1 MVGILKKLLFF
12 GELPPQVLHG
22 ISISNRRILDALST
36 SICVGIVEDTSSFG
50 SFFNKMLSSVK
61 AFILVFIKAF
71 LKFDIF
77 YVNAPMSRY
86 GLLKIFFLIKVV
98 TLISPS
104 TAVVAHLHRGDAR
117 LFTRDKIDYKL
128 LHLFCDNLR
137 YLVVLSN
144 QSANEIVELGLLG
157 KDKIYVLHN
166 TVLLEKASCYERV
179 WSAGNLGL
187 YCLCNYIESKRIE
200 SLVRISQNLNV
211 KIDFN
216 GTISSNCYM
225 KKLYSLNVN
234 ELCFFHGTISGE
246 EKMRTLRSAKAL
258 ILPSLNEGMPLVIL
272 ESLALGTPVICF
284 DIGYISEYLGE
295 DYPGLV
301 SALNNEA
308 MERKITWLNCLSER
322 EYQSLRKQSFEL
334 FWKNYSP
341 EKIDKQVLT
350 FFHSINN

>member
-1 MVGILKKLLFF
+1 MGILKKLLFF
-12 GELPPQVLHG
+12 GELPPKILHG
-22 ISISNRRILDALST
+22 ISISNRRILDALSK
-36 SICVGIVEDTSSFG
+36 SIYVGVVEDTSSFG
-50 SFFNKMLSSVK
+50 SIFNKISSSMK

-71 LKFDIF
+71 LKFDVF

-104 TAVVAHLHRGDAR
+104 TAVVAHLHRGDTRHFA
-117 LFTRDKIDYKL
+117 RDKVNYKL

-144 QSANEIVELGLLG
+144 QSANEIAELGLLG
-157 KDKIYVLHN
+157 RGKIYVLHN
-166 TVLLEKASCYERV
+166 TVLLERACCHERM
-179 WSAGNLGL
+179 WSADNLGL

-216 GTISSNCYM
+216 GTISSNRYM
-225 KKLYSLNVN
+225 EKLYSLNVN
-234 ELCFFHGTISGE
+234 ELCVFHGAINGE
-246 EKMRTLRSAKAL
+246 EKMRTLRSTKAL

-284 DIGYISEYLGE
+284 DIGYISEYLGD

-301 SALNNEA
+301 SSLNDEA
-308 MERKITWLNCLSER
+308 MERRITWLNCLSER

-341 EKIDKQVLT
+341 EQINKQVLT